1 MLDERIDGATIVDG
15 SGGRPYRGS
24 VGIGDGRIVLD
35 PDEPAR
41 RTVDGDGLVVCPG
54 FVDLH
59 THYDA
64 QLFWDPT
71 ASPSNA
77 HGVTTVVGGNCS
89 FGLAPLQ
96 ARDADYLRRLMAKV
110 EGMPLGALEQGLP
123 WTWETFGQYLDALE
137 GRSAVNAGFLVG
149 HSVLRRQVLG
159 DEANER
165 AATADE
171 LAALEALLDQ
181 SLAEGG
187 LGFSTDV
194 SSYHSD
200 GDGRPVPAR
209 GADAHEILALCRATG
224 RRPGTTVAG
233 IFQGGS
239 DGFSDQEIDLMVAM
253 STEADRPL
261 NWNVLT
267 VDARNPERIDRQM
280 APSRRAAALGG
291 RVVALTMPVIV
302 PMNMSFLTYCALN
315 LMPGWGPILNAP
327 VPERMRLLED
337 PEHRRMMLA
346 RADSEEAGM
355 FRRLADFAGYV
366 IGDTYSEANA
376 GLEGRTV
383 GAIAA
388 ERGTEPFDT
397 LVDVVLADDLRT
409 VLWPSAPDDDDA
421 HWRLRAALWDDPD
434 IVLGGS
440 DAGAHLDRMC
450 GGTYPT
456 QHLADTLRGRQL
468 QSLERAVAD
477 LTAVPAELFGLK
489 DRGVVADGACADLV
503 VFDPERI
510 GAGAATLVVDLPGA
524 SPRMTA
530 PAEGIERVYVNG
542 VATVVGGR
550 STGDLPGTV
559 LRSGRHTRTV
569 TVAPG

>member
-1 MLDERIDGATIVDG
+1 
-15 SGGRPYRGS
+15 
-24 VGIGDGRIVLD
+24 
-35 PDEPAR
+35 
-41 RTVDGDGLVVCPG
+41 
-54 FVDLH
+54 
-59 THYDA
+59 
-64 QLFWDPT
+64 
-71 ASPSNA
+71 
-77 HGVTTVVGGNCS
+77 
-89 FGLAPLQ
+89 
-96 ARDADYLRRLMAKV
+96 
-110 EGMPLGALEQGLP
+110 
-123 WTWETFGQYLDALE
+123 
-137 GRSAVNAGFLVG
+137 
-149 HSVLRRQVLG
+149 
-159 DEANER
+159 
-165 AATADE
+165 
-171 LAALEALLDQ
+171 
-181 SLAEGG
+181 
-187 LGFSTDV
+187 
-194 SSYHSD
+194 
-200 GDGRPVPAR
+200 
-209 GADAHEILALCRATG
+209 
-224 RRPGTTVAG
+224 
-233 IFQGGS
+233 
-239 DGFSDQEIDLMVAM
+239 
-253 STEADRPL
+253 
-261 NWNVLT
+261 
-267 VDARNPERIDRQM
+267 
-280 APSRRAAALGG
+280 
-291 RVVALTMPVIV
+291 MPVIV

-510 GAGAATLVVDLPGA
+510 GAGPATLVVDLPGA